1 MSITRK
7 QLDLTDKDFDSLL
20 RRLRNLIRSAF
31 PTWTDENVSNFGNI
45 LVELVA
51 QVGDVLGFYIDNAG
65 RESRWTTANQRK
77 NLIGLAKL
85 IGYKL
90 PGATAA
96 TADVTVTAEVVPA
109 NNVPIPKGT
118 IIKTEEVTDAI
129 EFQTLADATIL
140 AGTSTVSVAVEHS
153 KSFTDSFVSSG
164 KANQRFTLAAYPY
177 LDGSAAPTATNGA
190 YTLVDNFLDSTS
202 ADRHFAV
209 VVDQNDR
216 ATLVFGNGINGAIPV
231 GTVTIPYKTG
241 GGAAGRVEAGK
252 IKRVVGNFTDTLG
265 NIVRLTASNPA
276 VAVGGTDRVTVQ
288 QARLLA
294 PASIDTISRT
304 ISRDDYENNAL
315 RVAGVARALML
326 TSDED
331 PGIMENHGQLYVIP
345 TGGGLPSSPIKA
357 AVKTMVTVTYPQEI
371 TFQLEVMNPIYLPIN
386 VYAIVF
392 FANGITTALERS
404 AVRAAAYAALQ
415 AHFAIQNADGTPN
428 ENVDFGFNYKNA
440 DGDPS
445 GEIALSDIYNI
456 IRDTPGIRKM
466 GDSGASFT
474 LNDEHKSVPIS
485 LRQFPTLGTFKLIDG
500 ATGLEVT

>member
-7 QLDLTDKDFDSLL
+7 QLDLTDKDFDSL
-20 RRLRNLIRSAF
+20 RARARNLIRSAF
-31 PTWTDENVSNFGNI
+31 PTWTDENVANFGNI
-45 LVELVA
+45 LVELMCH
-51 QVGDVLGFYIDNAG
+51 VGDVLGFYIDNNA
-65 RESRWTTANQRK
+65 RESRWSTANQRK

-96 TADVTVTAEVVPA
+96 TVNLTITAENLPA
-109 NNVPIPKGT
+109 NDVPIPKGT
-118 IIKTEEVTDAI
+118 IVKTEEVTDAI

-140 AGTSTVSVAVEHS
+140 AGTSSIIVAAEHS
-153 KSFTDSFVSSG
+153 KSFTDSFVSTG
-164 KANQRFTLAAYPY
+164 KANQRFTLAAFPY

-190 YTLVDNFLDSTS
+190 YTQVDNFLGSS
-202 ADRHFAV
+202 SSDRHFAV

-216 ATLVFGNGINGAIPV
+216 ATIVFGNGISGEFPV

-241 GGAAGRVEAGK
+241 GGAEGSIEAGK
-252 IKRVVGNFTDTLG
+252 IKRVVGNFTDLLG
-265 NIVRLTASNPA
+265 NTVRLTATNPSRTD
-276 VAVGGTDRVTVQ
+276 GGTDRVTVQ

-294 PASIDTISRT
+294 PQSIDTISRT
-304 ISRDDYENNAL
+304 VSRDDYENNAM

-326 TSDED
+326 TADED

-345 TGGGLPSSPIKA
+345 VGGGLPADVLKN

-371 TFQLEVMNPIYLPIN
+371 TFQLEVMDPLYLPIN
-386 VYAIVF
+386 IYSIVYFGSV
-392 FANGITTALERS
+392 ITTSAQRS
-404 AVRAAAYAALQ
+404 AVRAAALASLQ
-415 AHFAIQNADGTPN
+415 AYFAIQNADGTPN
-428 ENVDFGFNYKNA
+428 ENVDFGFNYKDA
-440 DGDPS
+440 DGNPA

-456 IRDTPGIRKM
+456 VRDTPGIRKM

-474 LNDEHKSVPIS
+474 LNDEHKSVPIAV
-485 LRQFPTLGTFKLIDG
+485 RQFPTLGTFKLIDG